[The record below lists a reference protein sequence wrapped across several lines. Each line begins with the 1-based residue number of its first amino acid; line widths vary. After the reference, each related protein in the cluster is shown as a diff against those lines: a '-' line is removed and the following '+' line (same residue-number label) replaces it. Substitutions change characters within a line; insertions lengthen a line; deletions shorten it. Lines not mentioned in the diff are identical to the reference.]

1 MKRVS
6 FPRLLAISAFAF
18 ALTTLS
24 NTLEPG
30 VLGHK
35 VLELVPERRN
45 TALGFTTFAGLIV
58 AVLWQPII
66 GVFSDR
72 TRSPVGRRLPYFAA
86 GTLMVLVRL
95 YLIATAPVFGLVV
108 AGILLIQVASNTV
121 QGPWQA
127 LIPDQVP
134 EG

>member
-24 NTLEPG
+24 NTLEPA

-58 AVLWQPII
+58 ASYGSRSSAYSPTALVRRWA
-66 GVFSDR
+66 GACR
-72 TRSPVGRRLPYFAA
+72 TLPLALYRRRLLPAERIGDHPLA
-86 GTLMVLVRL
+86 LSEKAL
-95 YLIATAPVFGLVV
+95 
-108 AGILLIQVASNTV
+108 GIS
-121 QGPWQA
+121 
-127 LIPDQVP
+127 
-134 EG
+134 

>member
-24 NTLEPG
+24 NTLEPA

-86 GTLMVLVRL
+86 GTLS
-95 YLIATAPVFGLVV
+95 P
-108 AGILLIQVASNTV
+108 QASSC
-121 QGPWQA
+121 
-127 LIPDQVP
+127 
-134 EG
+134 